1 MTAADLRV
9 LTGAEDDAWDAFVAA
24 HPLGRGLVTSASRRW
39 WGANGWALHSIGAFE
54 AGRIVAGATLC
65 LKSLP
70 ALPLRAARVN
80 ALLLDL
86 ARPGESAAALLACAE
101 SFARRA
107 RALEIEVRCRIP
119 GAMPVDGIA
128 WAELLRPMLAG
139 RGYVAASTG
148 DSTFVN
154 ELAGDDEALL
164 ASLGKKCRRDV
175 RKGQREGVE
184 VVRLTGAEDL
194 RLFCRAH
201 WQTCD
206 RKGLHHQK
214 PSGNYDALLPVFERG
229 HLHVY
234 AARWRGNLMN
244 LALVDA
250 VGLARWELGASTDAL
265 VERSA
270 PPTGQVLHFEIMRRL
285 RDQGRRH
292 YDMGGAPGPEPRPDH
307 PNYTVWR
314 FKHEFGGHYVEFLP
328 AARRALMPG
337 GALLTGAARRLGRL
351 A

>member
-1 MTAADLRV
+1 MIASAARV
-9 LTGAEDDAWDAFVAA
+9 LTEAEDAAWDAFVAA
-24 HPLGRGLVTSASRRW
+24 HPLGRGLITSASRRW
-39 WGANGWALHSIGAFE
+39 WGANGWTLHSIGAFE
-54 AGRIVAGATLC
+54 DGRITAGAALC
-65 LKSLP
+65 LKPIP
-70 ALPLRAARVN
+70 ALSLRLARVN
-80 ALLLDL
+80 ALLLDP

-101 SFARRA
+101 AFAREA
-107 RALEIEVRCRIP
+107 RAVEIEVRCRIP

-128 WAELLRPMLAG
+128 WAELLRPVLAE
-139 RGYVAASTG
+139 RGYAAASVG

-164 ASLGKKCRRDV
+164 TSLGKKCRRDV

-201 WQTCD
+201 WRTCD
-206 RKGLHHQK
+206 RKGLHRQK
-214 PSGNYDALLPVFERG
+214 PSGNFEALLPVFERG
-229 HLHVY
+229 HLHLY
-234 AARWRGNLMN
+234 AARWRGELMN

-250 VGLARWELGASTDAL
+250 LGLARWELGASTDAL
-265 VERSA
+265 VEKSA
-270 PPTGQVLHFEIMRRL
+270 PPTGQVLHFEIMRSL
-285 RDQGRRH
+285 RDHGRRH
-292 YDMGGAPGPEPRPDH
+292 YDMGGAPGPEPRADH

-314 FKHEFGGHYVEFLP
+314 FKHEFGGRFVEFLP